1 MADDREADFLRE
13 LYEDWSS
20 RMAANPA
27 MSIAD
32 LRSMFNEWGKPA
44 REPEGRKL
52 QMGIEVGG
60 VPGIWA
66 FPQDANSARVILYT
80 HGGGFAVGSADSHR
94 KLAGHLASALGVTAF
109 IPDYR
114 RSPRISVPA
123 IEDGIAAYL
132 GLIERGFHPGFITTA
147 GDGAGGNLAIAI
159 AFRLRELGRQLPG
172 SIIAFSPW
180 LDMALRGAT
189 LEANAA
195 TDALVG
201 RQILEGVV
209 SMFLG
214 GTADPLDPLANPLN
228 DFQGFPPLY
237 INAGGAEALLSD
249 AESLSEKARNAGVSV
264 TLSVVP
270 GMQHVFPALPGA
282 RMRRTTN
289 CSGSQRGIAHFDRRK
304 NASCNNGLR
313 GNPALEVNMIRN
325 VTATKT
331 PGADFDAIVI
341 GGGFGGLYAVHKL
354 RNDQGLHVKAYDNA
368 SDVGGT
374 WYWNRYPGALSDTEA
389 SAIASQLDK
398 ELLDQGSWQTRY
410 LTQPEILEYLNN
422 VADRF
427 DLRSSYQFN
436 TKISID
442 PFRRS
447 DWAMACSNGQG

>member
-1 MADDREADFLRE
+1 MADNREADFLRE

-32 LRSMFNEWGKPA
+32 LRSMFDEWGKPA
-44 REPEGRKL
+44 REPEGVSYKSD
-52 QMGIEVGG
+52 EVGG

-66 FPQDANSARVILYT
+66 FPQDADSARVILYT

-109 IPDYR
+109 ILDYR
-114 RSPRISVPA
+114 RSPEFPFPA
-123 IEDGIAAYL
+123 QIEDGIAAYL

-147 GDGAGGNLAIAI
+147 GDSAGGNLAIAI

-201 RQILEGVV
+201 RQILEGMI

-214 GTADPLDPLANPLN
+214 GTADPLDPLANPLEN

-270 GMQHVFPALPGA
+270 GMQHVFPALAG
-282 RMRRTTN
+282 R
-289 CSGSQRGIAHFDRRK
+289 AH
-304 NASCNNGLR
+304 
-313 GNPALEVNMIRN
+313 E
-325 VTATKT
+325 
-331 PGADFDAIVI
+331 ADD
-341 GGGFGGLYAVHKL
+341 
-354 RNDQGLHVKAYDNA
+354 
-368 SDVGGT
+368 
-374 WYWNRYPGALSDTEA
+374 
-389 SAIASQLDK
+389 
-398 ELLDQGSWQTRY
+398 ELLR
-410 LTQPEILEYLNN
+410 
-422 VADRF
+422 
-427 DLRSSYQFN
+427 
-436 TKISID
+436 ISAWY
-442 PFRRS
+442 R
-447 DWAMACSNGQG
+447 AL